1 MDALFLLKEIQILE
15 TVKDLSDFERKL
27 ITIIQHYNQEH
38 RSPGISTLTT
48 KTGHDEVD
56 IQQTIR
62 DLVSRKW
69 LVVHDK
75 KIMVQQRL
83 F

>member
-1 MDALFLLKEIQILE
+1 MEQIS
-15 TVKDLSDFERKL
+15 VLSDFERKL

-38 RSPGISTLTT
+38 RSPGISTLKS
-48 KTGHDEVD
+48 KTGHDEDD

-62 DLVSRKW
+62 DLVSRRW

-75 KIMVQQRL
+75 KIMVQQKL

>member
-1 MDALFLLKEIQILE
+1 MEQISA
-15 TVKDLSDFERKL
+15 LSDFERKL

-38 RSPGISTLTT
+38 RSPGLQTLKS
-48 KTGHDEVD
+48 KTGHDEND

-62 DLVSRKW
+62 DLVFRRW

-75 KIMVQQRL
+75 KIMVQQKL